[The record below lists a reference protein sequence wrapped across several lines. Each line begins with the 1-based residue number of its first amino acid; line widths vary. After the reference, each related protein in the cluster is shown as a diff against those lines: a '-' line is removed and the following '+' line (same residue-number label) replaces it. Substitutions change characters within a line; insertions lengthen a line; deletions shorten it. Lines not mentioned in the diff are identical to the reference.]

1 MITVESM
8 VTRLERGDEK
18 EQAASF
24 AYSST
29 AFPRLAGTLVTIAAF
44 VPIGFAHSAAGEYT
58 FSIFAVVAIALIGSW
73 CVAALFTPIVLKN
86 SEIGPPRK
94 SRFRGRRVISADSP
108 GGRAYRSV
116 AHGKTGRSADP
127 LGKFSS
133 RPPAVF

>member
-1 MITVESM
+1 MDHANLLVIRAPSTVLNP
-8 VTRLERGDEK
+8 TLDRRPR
-18 EQAASF
+18 ASDD
-24 AYSST
+24 T
-29 AFPRLAGTLVTIAAF
+29 NPR
-44 VPIGFAHSAAGEYT
+44 P
-58 FSIFAVVAIALIGSW
+58 AVDWNGS
-73 CVAALFTPIVLKN
+73 CAQIVLKN

-127 LGKFSS
+127 LGNFSS

>member
-1 MITVESM
+1 MNRRTSTSGRDDPFGKSSANDWNLRNRTAGVDVKHPLRIAV
-8 VTRLERGDEK
+8 LD
-18 EQAASF
+18 AS
-24 AYSST
+24 
-29 AFPRLAGTLVTIAAF
+29 
-44 VPIGFAHSAAGEYT
+44 IGR
-58 FSIFAVVAIALIGSW
+58 
-73 CVAALFTPIVLKN
+73 IVLKN